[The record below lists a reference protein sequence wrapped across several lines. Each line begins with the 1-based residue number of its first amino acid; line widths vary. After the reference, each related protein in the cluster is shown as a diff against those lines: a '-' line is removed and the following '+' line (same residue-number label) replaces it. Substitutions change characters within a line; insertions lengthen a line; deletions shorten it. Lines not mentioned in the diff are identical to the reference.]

1 MSEDYIEDMARE
13 YNNAL
18 KGVDLQKV
26 SSAIADAK
34 AKPVQSDLMR
44 RIRDARGD
52 TLVKKAIDIVE
63 LQIAYI
69 DSFLAQNPGRTRYK
83 IASYLRSLKF
93 ASLRMLNSLA
103 SQDNFIP
110 SHSRPI
116 CGCSPSQIVSAL
128 ISLQIDLF
136 QVLDTIAQN
145 TDIDNLLA
153 LENRAMSIIAALT

>member
-1 MSEDYIEDMARE
+1 MSGDYIEDMARE
-13 YNNAL
+13 YNNVL
-18 KGVDLQKV
+18 KGVDLNKV

-34 AKPVQSDLMR
+34 AKPAQSDLAR

-52 TLVKKAIDIVE
+52 TLLRKAIDIE
-63 LQIAYI
+63 EEQIAYL
-69 DSFLAQNPGRTRYK
+69 DSFLAQNPSRIRYK

-93 ASLRMLNSLA
+93 AALRKLNSLA

-116 CGCSPSQIVSAL
+116 SGCTASQIVNAL

-145 TDIDNLLA
+145 TDIDDLLA
-153 LENRAMSIIAALT
+153 LEARAMSIIATLT